1 MKLEEENINN
11 VINEILKEKNFFLI
25 DLVYR
30 GNTKQGIIELY
41 VDSEKNV
48 TAEDLAELNRLINS
62 KIEENNLIESQYRL
76 DVSSPGTDKPMKF
89 LGQFPKHINRKFEVS
104 YTLNDETK
112 KLSGKL
118 IKVEGDT
125 LVFLSNQNEISVNF
139 NNIEK
144 AKVIVSFS

>member
-11 VINEILKEKNFFLI
+11 VINEILKEKKFFLI

-30 GNTKQGIIELY
+30 GNPKERIIEIY

-48 TAEDLAELNRLINS
+48 TAEDLAEINRLINS
-62 KIEENNLIESQYRL
+62 RIEENNLIESQYRL
-76 DVSSPGTDKPMKF
+76 DVSSPGTDKPLKF
-89 LGQFPKHINRKFEVS
+89 LAQFPKHINRKFEVS
-104 YTLNDETK
+104 YLSNDETK
-112 KLSGKL
+112 KLAGKL

-125 LVFLSNQNEISVNF
+125 LVFLSNQNEININF
-139 NNIEK
+139 NNIKK